1 MRGVGD
7 RTASASASASGGGF
21 GLEDI
26 VGRICVVQRDF

>member
-7 RTASASASASGGGF
+7 RTASASASASGGF

-26 VGRICVVQRDF
+26 VGRICVVRRDF